1 MTALHVDLDADRGV
15 QQTFV
20 VGILRKQLVDET
32 AVARQ
37 LARGILVRIQ
47 TDAIDAAAEL
57 FLLPVRLVERPVEH
71 ALVLHPSAK
80 RLPFA
85 AGAAVRQRGFRG
97 QIHGLCAGLV
107 PAELRQVDIPE
118 QVRDSDGEQDAQN
131 DQRNSQLYQGKAAFS
146 APLPVLFHYFCG
158 ICRFLHRSAQKKP
171 PEQTPTAFLQFNGF
185 FTAGGRAGRSKKPP
199 AIPYYI

>member
-1 MTALHVDLDADRGV
+1 MQIAAFSRLCR
-15 QQTFV
+15 
-20 VGILRKQLVDET
+20 GILRKQLVDET

-47 TDAIDAAAEL
+47 TDAVDAAAEL
-57 FLLPVRLVERPVEH
+57 FLLPVCLVERPVEH

-97 QIHGLCAGLV
+97 QIHGLCAGLI

-131 DQRNSQLYQGKAAFS
+131 DQRNSQLYQGKAAFPRRFPS
-146 APLPVLFHYFCG
+146 FFIVFAGFAVFCTAA
-158 ICRFLHRSAQKKP
+158 RKKP
-171 PEQTPTAFLQFNGF
+171 PEQPDSL
-185 FTAGGRAGRSKKPP
+185 S
-199 AIPYYI
+199 AI